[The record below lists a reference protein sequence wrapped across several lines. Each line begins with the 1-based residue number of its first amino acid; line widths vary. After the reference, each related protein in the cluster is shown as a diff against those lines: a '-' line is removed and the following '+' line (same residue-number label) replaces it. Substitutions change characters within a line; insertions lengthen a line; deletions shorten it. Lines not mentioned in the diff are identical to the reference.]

1 MANVTISGQELHDM
15 ICVAAAFLEK
25 NKKAI
30 DALNVFPVPDGDTGI
45 NMSLTLQTA
54 AREVRDGKKETVGQV
69 GSALALGSLKGARGN
84 SGVILSQIFRGFGKA
99 LQDRQ
104 TMDAALLAECMEMGV
119 ESAYK
124 AVMKPAEG
132 TILTVSRLAAAQA
145 AAAAREEI
153 RKIVEIIRTV
163 CYPF

>member
-69 GSALALGSLKGARGN
+69 GSALGAGLAKGGARQQRRN
-84 SGVILSQIFRGFGKA
+84 PEPDL
-99 LQDRQ
+99 
-104 TMDAALLAECMEMGV
+104 
-119 ESAYK
+119 
-124 AVMKPAEG
+124 P
-132 TILTVSRLAAAQA
+132 RLWQGP
-145 AAAAREEI
+145 
-153 RKIVEIIRTV
+153 TG
-163 CYPF
+163 

>member
-54 AREVRDGKKETVGQV
+54 AREVRDGKKGDGRPGRFGTGA
-69 GSALALGSLKGARGN
+69 GFAKGCARQQRRN
-84 SGVILSQIFRGFGKA
+84 P
-99 LQDRQ
+99 
-104 TMDAALLAECMEMGV
+104 
-119 ESAYK
+119 
-124 AVMKPAEG
+124 KPD
-132 TILTVSRLAAAQA
+132 LPRLWQGPAG
-145 AAAAREEI
+145 
-153 RKIVEIIRTV
+153 
-163 CYPF
+163 